1 MGSFGRS
8 SSYGAILMTTVRG
21 QRRSLEELSEEL
33 FLDIGDVATKRWKFS
48 VLLALASVIATAG
61 VLTDSTATVIGAM
74 IVAPL
79 GVPIIGTA
87 LGIVISN
94 LRRLA
99 ASAVTVVLGAAA
111 VVAIGWL
118 LAAVLP
124 DVVPMARNSQITG
137 RTSPGLIDLVAAIAT
152 GFVGAYG
159 LARKDVSDVMPGV
172 AIAISLVPPL
182 AVVGITAQA
191 GDLDGAWGAFQLFAS
206 NMLAMIVAGSILFT
220 IYGYAREA
228 SDEFNRR
235 WAYVAVGVASVLI
248 LVPLTITTVQT
259 VRRENIL
266 DHAKSVAVAWAQGSN
281 THVLRSGFEGEDLI
295 VYVEDLDDLPDGDL
309 ASELAG
315 VAPSGTVVIV
325 NRVGGE
331 RLDVGTVP

>member
-1 MGSFGRS
+1 MVT
-8 SSYGAILMTTVRG
+8 ARG
-21 QRRSLEELSEEL
+21 QRRTVDELGEEL
-33 FLDIGDVATKRWKFS
+33 FLDIGDVATKRWKFTI
-48 VLLALASVIATAG
+48 LLTLAAVIATAG

-79 GVPIIGTA
+79 GTPIIGTA
-87 LGIVISN
+87 FGIVISK
-94 LRRLA
+94 LQRVL
-99 ASAVTVVLGAAA
+99 ASAVTVLLGAAA

-124 DVVPMARNSQITG
+124 EVVPQARNSQVTG

-228 SDEFNRR
+228 SEEFSRR
-235 WAYVAVGVASVLI
+235 WAYLAVGVASFLI
-248 LVPLTITTVQT
+248 VVPLTVTTIQT

-266 DHAKSVAVAWAQGSN
+266 DHAKDVAVAWAQGSN
-281 THVLRSGFEGEDLI
+281 THVVRTDFEGDDLI
-295 VYVEDLDDLPDGDL
+295 LYVEDLDDLPGGDL

-315 VAPSGTVVIV
+315 VAPSGTLVIV

>member
-1 MGSFGRS
+1 MV
-8 SSYGAILMTTVRG
+8 TTRG
-21 QRRSLEELSEEL
+21 QRRTVDELGEEL
-33 FLDIGDVATKRWKFS
+33 FLDIGDVATKRWKFTI
-48 VLLALASVIATAG
+48 LLTLAAVIATAG

-79 GVPIIGTA
+79 GTPIIGTA
-87 LGIVISN
+87 FGIVISK
-94 LRRLA
+94 LQRVL
-99 ASAVTVVLGAAA
+99 ASAVTVLLGAAA

-124 DVVPMARNSQITG
+124 DVVPLARNSQITG

-228 SDEFNRR
+228 SEEFNRR
-235 WAYVAVGVASVLI
+235 WAYVAVGVASFLI
-248 LVPLTITTVQT
+248 VVPLTVTTIQT
-259 VRRENIL
+259 VRRETIL
-266 DHAKSVAVAWAQGSN
+266 EHAKEVAVAWAKGSN
-281 THVLRSGFEGEDLI
+281 THVLRSGFEGDDLI
-295 VYVEDLDDLPDGDL
+295 LYVEDLDDLPDGNL
-309 ASELAG
+309 ASDLAG
-315 VAPSGTVVIV
+315 VAPPGTLVIV